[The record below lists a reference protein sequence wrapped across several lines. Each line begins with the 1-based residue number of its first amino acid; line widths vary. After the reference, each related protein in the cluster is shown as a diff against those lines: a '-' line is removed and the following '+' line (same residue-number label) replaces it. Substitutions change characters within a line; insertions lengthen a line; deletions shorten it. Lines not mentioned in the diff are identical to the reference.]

1 VESSMTRQ
9 LILASASP
17 RRAGILK
24 QLGLQFQI
32 IPSRMAEEMDDIST
46 NPAEL
51 VMKLALT
58 KAGEIAGVVQEGL
71 IIGADTVVVAD
82 GKILGKP
89 ADADQAFEM
98 LAGLNGKIHAVY
110 TGIAVVEAPG
120 LQNKTGYEK
129 TEVTFRTVTDTEILA
144 YIATNEPF
152 DKAGAYGIQGRG
164 AALVEKI
171 DGCFYNVVGLP
182 VGQLIRLLQEFGV
195 SIWESKS

>member
-1 VESSMTRQ
+1 MESITRQ

-24 QLGLQFQI
+24 QIGLQFQI
-32 IPSRMAEEMDDIST
+32 IPSRMVEAIDDES

-51 VMKLALT
+51 VMKLALL
-58 KAGEIAGVVQEGL
+58 KAREAAGLVPEGL

-89 ADADQAFEM
+89 AGAVEAFEM
-98 LAGLNGKIHAVY
+98 LTQLNGKTHAVF
-110 TGIAVVEAPG
+110 TGVAVIEVPG
-120 LQNKTGYEK
+120 EKARTGYEK
-129 TEVTFRTVTDTEILA
+129 TEVTFRSATSAEILA

-164 AALVEKI
+164 AVFVERI
-171 DGCFYNVVGLP
+171 HGCFYNVVGLP
-182 VGQLIRLLQEFGV
+182 VNLLIRLLQEFGV
-195 SIWESKS
+195 NVWEREP